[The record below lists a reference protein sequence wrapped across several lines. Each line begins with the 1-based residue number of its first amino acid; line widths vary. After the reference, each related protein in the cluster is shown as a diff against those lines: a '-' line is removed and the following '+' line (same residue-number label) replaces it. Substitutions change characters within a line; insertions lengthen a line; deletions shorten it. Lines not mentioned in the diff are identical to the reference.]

1 MRGGGGVG
9 AGPALSRADTAA
21 EPGLVLRRVTPADEA
36 ALPALLG
43 ASLGWGS
50 DERFVSFFAW
60 KHKDNPFGASPAWVA
75 VDGERVVGFRTFL
88 RWELEGPDGVVR
100 AVRAVD
106 TATHPEYQRRGIFS
120 GLTRRALEEL
130 PAEGVGLVFN
140 TPNDRSGPGYLKLGW
155 SEVGR
160 LPVRFRPTSPRALV
174 RMAGARR
181 QAERWSLPF
190 DAGMPAPEALMAPG
204 MDGLLASQPRP
215 TGLRT
220 RRTPA
225 FLAWRYGFEPLRY
238 RAVLGGRT
246 PGDGLAIFRARR
258 RGAAVE
264 GTVSDVLVPDGD
276 QRLRRRLLRKVLAVR
291 GLDYVLD
298 VDGQGLRHG
307 FVPLVGQAP
316 TLYARALG
324 TGTVPPLAGWKLSL
338 GDIELF

>member
-1 MRGGGGVG
+1 MLCGRGVG
-9 AGPALSRADTAA
+9 AGPALSHPDPPADTS
-21 EPGLVLRRVTPADEA
+21 LVLRRATPADEA
-36 ALPALLG
+36 AVPGLLG

-50 DERFVSFFAW
+50 DERFGSFFAW
-60 KHKDNPFGASPAWVA
+60 KHKDNPFGTSPAWVA
-75 VDGERVVGFRTFL
+75 VDGEKLVGFRTFL
-88 RWELEGPDGVVR
+88 RWELEGPDGAVR

-120 GLTRRALEEL
+120 RLTRRALEEL
-130 PAEGVGLVFN
+130 RAEGVGLVFN

-160 LPVRFRPTSPRALV
+160 LPVRFRPTSVRALV

-181 QAERWSLPF
+181 QAERWSLPV
-190 DAGMPAPEALMAPG
+190 DAGMPATDALAAPG
-204 MDGLLASQPRP
+204 LEALLASQPPP

-220 RRTPA
+220 RCTPA

-246 PGDGLAIFRARR
+246 PADGLAIFRARR
-258 RGAAVE
+258 RGTAVE

-276 QRLRRRLLRKVLAVR
+276 QRRRRRLLRKVLAVR

-298 VDGQGLRHG
+298 VDGRALRHG
-307 FVPLVGQAP
+307 FLPLVGQAP
-316 TLYARALG
+316 TLYARALAAD
-324 TGTVPPLAGWKLSL
+324 TVPMLAGWRLSL